1 MFGVEKFRINK
12 QTEMMSSLRLLILAW
27 S

>member
-12 QTEMMSSLRLLILAW
+12 
-27 S
+27 